1 MELKKGLPCQFRH
14 RGRWWQSKP
23 LEEVA
28 PLLAG
33 RHPLDLQDEL
43 WELVVNEKFWIER
56 LTKPAG
62 MSVGDDVKEPLP
74 DADEETILT
83 TIRDNY
89 ETRKMVGEKP
99 LNLNEIITPVKRR
112 LEQMG
117 FYAARKTISK
127 IAHSKEFDGLRERPG
142 PTWKTKRKGKRV

>member
-1 MELKKGLPCQFRH
+1 
-14 RGRWWQSKP
+14 
-23 LEEVA
+23 
-28 PLLAG
+28 
-33 RHPLDLQDEL
+33 
-43 WELVVNEKFWIER
+43 
-56 LTKPAG
+56 